1 MCVLL
6 RYETWFLVDPGCVSI
21 QFRKDVRIPKK
32 IFEILNKKKT
42 QKIDYLAMPETY
54 GNIHICKKASKAVN
68 KLTPINRWGG
78 GGKQATLGLW
88 ETNGPKFPPGSASDY
103 K

>member
-1 MCVLL
+1 M
-6 RYETWFLVDPGCVSI
+6 E
-21 QFRKDVRIPKK
+21 
-32 IFEILNKKKT
+32 IFIS
-42 QKIDYLAMPETY
+42 A
-54 GNIHICKKASKAVN
+54 KKASKAVN

-78 GGKQATLGLW
+78 GGKQATLCLW

>member
-1 MCVLL
+1 MRQYPISERC
-6 RYETWFLVDPGCVSI
+6 WDPEEN
-21 QFRKDVRIPKK
+21 
-32 IFEILNKKKT
+32 FEILNKKKT
-42 QKIDYLAMPETY
+42 PKIDYLAMPETY